1 MDEEPD
7 TTFYVLAE
15 PALSEPA
22 PDDASIWPM
31 LAQLRT
37 ENHAWRQCVAGILAD
52 AQRYAGSSDA
62 LKLAVEERIQRLG
75 HLLGAAD
82 RHTPAG
88 A

>member
-1 MDEEPD
+1 VDEEPD

-15 PALSEPA
+15 PTLSEPP

-31 LAQLRT
+31 LAHLRT

-52 AQRYAGSSDA
+52 VERHAGSSEA
-62 LKLAVEERIQRLG
+62 LKLAVEQRIQRLG

-82 RHTPAG
+82 HRTTAR
-88 A
+88 